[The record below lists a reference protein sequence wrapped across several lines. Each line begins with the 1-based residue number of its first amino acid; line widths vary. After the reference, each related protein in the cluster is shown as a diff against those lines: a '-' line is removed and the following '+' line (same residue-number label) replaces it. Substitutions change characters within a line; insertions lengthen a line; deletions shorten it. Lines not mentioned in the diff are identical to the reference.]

1 MIKVSDIVLELL
13 MEDNLAREAYLLGI
27 LNLSAYA
34 EHIQEEVEERT
45 LKPIRKGTIIV
56 ALSRIDKKLLQQDPL
71 QPKVVINN
79 ICVKSALCEIT
90 YEKTTSNLNK
100 LAHLNTAWIGKR
112 EFFALTEG
120 LAEITIICPKEAS
133 VTIMKHFGSTP
144 KVEFEKLVAVTVR
157 FSADYLNVP
166 NTIFTLM
173 ASLAAQR
180 INIIEVVSTFT
191 EISFIVR
198 QEELEKSIAAL
209 NKHFE

>member
-34 EHIQEEVEERT
+34 QHIQKEVEERT

-79 ICVKSALCEIT
+79 ISVKSALCEIT
-90 YEKTTSNLNK
+90 FEKTAGNLQKLANLN
-100 LAHLNTAWIGKR
+100 TSWIGKR

-120 LAEITIICPKEAS
+120 LAEITIICPKEAGE
-133 VTIMKHFGSTP
+133 TIIKHFGSKP
-144 KVEFEKLVAVTVR
+144 KVEFDKLVAVTVR
-157 FSADYLNVP
+157 FSPDYLDVP

-191 EISFIVR
+191 ELSFIVR

-209 NKHFE
+209 NRHFE